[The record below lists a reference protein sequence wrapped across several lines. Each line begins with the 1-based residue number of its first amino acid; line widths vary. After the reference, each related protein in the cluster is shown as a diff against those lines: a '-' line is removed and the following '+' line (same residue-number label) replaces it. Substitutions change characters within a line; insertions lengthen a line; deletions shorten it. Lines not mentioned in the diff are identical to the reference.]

1 MGKLSVLEVIRDRW
15 SPYSFSSI
23 RVEEEKLELLFE
35 AARFAPS
42 SMNEQPWLFIFTT
55 KDDGKYFEIFL
66 DFLYEGNRIWAKNAY
81 VIGIVMAKTRFS
93 KNDSPN
99 RHSLYDTGMAVGN
112 LLAQATSMGLYVHQM
127 GGFSVDKVKKH
138 FGADDYIEP
147 VAMMAI
153 GYLGD
158 GTGLSDELKSRDKKR
173 RPRKALN
180 EFVFR
185 NELSNPAF
193 K

>member
-1 MGKLSVLEVIRDRW
+1 
-15 SPYSFSSI
+15 
-23 RVEEEKLELLFE
+23 
-35 AARFAPS
+35 
-42 SMNEQPWLFIFTT
+42 
-55 KDDGKYFEIFL
+55 
-66 DFLYEGNRIWAKNAY
+66 
-81 VIGIVMAKTRFS
+81 
-93 KNDSPN
+93 
-99 RHSLYDTGMAVGN
+99 MAVGN

-158 GTGLSDELKSRDKKR
+158 GTDLSDELKVRDMKR